1 MTLGE
6 KIVYYRDKKGWTQ
19 KALAQRM
26 GITPTRLNYWEKDK
40 REPDV
45 KMLNLLCRTLEV
57 DPKVLLS
64 DEETEKA
71 PAPSEDSAEAKY
83 EKPDVESVL
92 VSLGFIQDGEHITDS
107 DLRFINGILD
117 IIDAW
122 FEDRHQKG

>member
-6 KIVYYRDKKGWTQ
+6 KIAYYRTEKGYSQ
-19 KALAQRM
+19 KGLAEAM
-26 GITPTRLNYWEKDK
+26 GITNTRLNYWEKDK

-45 KMLNLLCRTLEV
+45 KMLNLLCQTLDL
-57 DPKVLLS
+57 DPKVLLFV
-64 DEETEKA
+64 ETEKA

-92 VSLGFIQDGEHITDS
+92 VSLGFIQDGQHISDR

-117 IIDAW
+117 LIDAW
-122 FEDRHQKG
+122 FENSDEER

>member
-19 KALAQRM
+19 KALAECM

-64 DEETEKA
+64 DEKTEKA
-71 PAPSEDSAEAKY
+71 PAPSEDSAEAQFSKL
-83 EKPDVESVL
+83 EIETVL